1 MLYFSAA
8 IVVSD
13 NNGKCDG
20 ADSIELYLRQGY
32 ISGSADTFAIL
43 EKSGHN

>member
-1 MLYFSAA
+1 MLYIASA
-8 IVVSD
+8 VVISD

-20 ADSIELYLRQGY
+20 ADSIELCLRQGY

-43 EKSGHN
+43 EKPGYI